1 MNDNDFIDFSN
12 AMATLGAVYG
22 KEKPAEV
29 IDLYFNA
36 LESYDFAT
44 VKEAIKR
51 HVEGD
56 EADSKF
62 YPMPANLKIICKNM
76 WSEKFENNK
85 KIEQFRQQKLTL
97 EEPELS
103 KIELAT
109 NRFCLSLAMTR
120 KPKYNLDIVEKIG
133 GWSLIKQKHAEIK
146 DGLKMRDW
154 LREQCKIME
163 IV

>member
-1 MNDNDFIDFSN
+1 MNDNDFLDFSN
-12 AMATLGAVYG
+12 AMATLGTVYG

-36 LESYDFAT
+36 LEPYDFAT
-44 VKEAIKR
+44 VKESIKR

-56 EADSKF
+56 ETESKF
-62 YPMPANLKIICKNM
+62 YPVPATLKIICKNM
-76 WSEKFENNK
+76 WAEKNESKK
-85 KIEQFRQQKLTL
+85 KIEQFRQQKLTA

-109 NRFCLSLAMTR
+109 NLFCLSLAMTR
-120 KPKYNLDIVEKIG
+120 KPKYDLDIVEKLG
-133 GWSLIKQKHAEIK
+133 GWTLIKQKYEEIK
-146 DGLKMRDW
+146 DGLEMRDW
-154 LREQCKIME
+154 LREQCKIRE